1 MTIDL
6 AKDWPVFILVGIFV
20 FFIIYGAIYSRKM
33 EKKDKENEDKKQNQK
48 KQLKQNNL

>member
-1 MTIDL
+1 MTFNV
-6 AKDWPVFILVGIFV
+6 AKDLPALILVGIFV

-48 KQLKQNNL
+48 K